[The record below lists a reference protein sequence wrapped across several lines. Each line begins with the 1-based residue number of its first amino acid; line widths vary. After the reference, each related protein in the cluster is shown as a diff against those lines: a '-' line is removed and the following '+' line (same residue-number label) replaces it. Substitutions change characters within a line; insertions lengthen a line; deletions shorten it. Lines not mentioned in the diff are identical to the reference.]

1 MKTLSEAI
9 QNYLSVIHKNVPLEI
24 LDCPEI
30 QQAEIALEAA
40 PERSDET

>member
-1 MKTLSEAI
+1 MKTLTEAI

-40 PERSDET
+40 LEKEIEQ